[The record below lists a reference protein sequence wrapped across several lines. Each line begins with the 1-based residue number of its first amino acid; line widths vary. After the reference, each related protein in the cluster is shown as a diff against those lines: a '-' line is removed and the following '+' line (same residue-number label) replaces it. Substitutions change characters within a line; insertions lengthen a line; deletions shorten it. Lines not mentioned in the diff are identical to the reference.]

1 MTRTFTAKPPP
12 DTPPVAFDITG
23 TFGPRS
29 IHEGEWTETFV
40 LVPKM
45 PPGALAMWQRVAA
58 SGGKTTEFKAGPVI
72 AFLSTLLD
80 NDPVELPPDDE
91 HPEPRTITQSG
102 NRLLRLAD
110 DTEKLVDLELLVD
123 VMFWAVEEL
132 TDRPSGPASSSPA
145 GQPATTTS

>member
-12 DTPPVAFDITG
+12 TTPPVAFEITG

-29 IHEGEWTETFV
+29 ANDGTWTETFV

-45 PPGALAMWQRVAA
+45 PPGAVAMWQRLAIGTGRA
-58 SGGKTTEFKAGPVI
+58 TEFRAGPVI
-72 AFLSTLLD
+72 AFLATLLE
-80 NDPVELPPDDE
+80 NGEVELPADAD
-91 HPEPRTITQSG
+91 HPEPRTVTQSA

>member
-29 IHEGEWTETFV
+29 QHTGEWTETFV

-58 SGGKTTEFKAGPVI
+58 GKGKTTEFKAGPVI

-80 NDPVELPPDDE
+80 NDAVELPPDDD

-145 GQPATTTS
+145 GQPATPTS